1 MRAIDRRCR
10 VAVLL
15 SGRGRGSNLR
25 ALVAA
30 SRATEFSASIDLV
43 VGTSDSDGCRFAR
56 AEGIETVVIPYGNG
70 SGVGKIDAV
79 FEDELDRLLRSRSIA
94 LVCLAGFMRILSSA
108 FVDKWRDCILN
119 IHPSLLP
126 RLRGLDTHRR
136 ALAAGHVE
144 HGCSVHIV
152 TQGLDMGRVLASSP
166 LTIKSNDKP
175 ESLAMRVLELEHRL
189 YPRVLD
195 RYARDIVLS

>member
-56 AEGIETVVIPYGNG
+56 AEGIETVVIPYGRG
-70 SGVGKIDAV
+70 GGKFDAT
-79 FEDELDRLLRSRSIA
+79 FENELDGLLRSRSIA
-94 LVCLAGFMRILSSA
+94 LICLAGFMRILSGS

-152 TQGLDMGRVLASSP
+152 TQGLDMGRVLDRSP
-166 LTIKSNDKP
+166 LQIKSDDRP
-175 ESLAMRVLELEHRL
+175 DSLAARVLELEHRL

-195 RYARDIVLS
+195 SYARGIVAS